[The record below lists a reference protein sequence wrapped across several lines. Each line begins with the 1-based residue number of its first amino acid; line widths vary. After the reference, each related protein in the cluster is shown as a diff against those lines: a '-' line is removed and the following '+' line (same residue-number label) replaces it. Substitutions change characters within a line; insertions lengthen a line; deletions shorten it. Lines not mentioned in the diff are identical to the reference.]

1 MSSTGSEPAIRDCG
15 GEVAAFALG
24 SLEPGEAARFARHLE
39 SCAVCRDELI
49 ALQGVVTG
57 LAMSVPRR
65 PAPVNLRADVMRAVA
80 AAPKPSEGRARAP
93 RPGRRFTARRAPP
106 LATAFALAV
115 AAVCGLW
122 LASSSGPGTRV
133 IQARVTGA
141 GTAQLSVTA
150 GHGQL
155 VVHRFSPPAT
165 GQIYEVWLKRGA
177 APLAPTNALFSVTAA
192 GDGDVEVPGSLR
204 GVSRVLVT
212 PEPAG
217 GSRVPTHAPVITAN
231 LT

>member
-1 MSSTGSEPAIRDCG
+1 MRDCG
-15 GEVAAFALG
+15 GELAAFALG
-24 SLEPGEAARFARHLE
+24 SLEPGEAVDFRRHLE

-49 ALQGVVTG
+49 ALEGVVDG
-57 LAMSVPRR
+57 LAVSVPRLSA
-65 PAPVNLRADVMRAVA
+65 PAHLRADVMHAVA
-80 AAPKPSEGRARAP
+80 AAPIPSQDRAP
-93 RPGRRFTARRAPP
+93 APRVGPRFSVPRLPRLPR
-106 LATAFALAV
+106 LAAGLALVV
-115 AAVCGLW
+115 AAFCGLW
-122 LASSSGPGTRV
+122 LASASSPGTRV
-133 IQARVTGA
+133 IQAQVTGS
-141 GTAQLSVTA
+141 GTAQLSVRG

-155 VVHRFSPPAT
+155 VVHRFSPPPA

-177 APLAPTNALFSVTAA
+177 RPPAPTNALFSVTAA

-204 GVSRVLVT
+204 GVKRVLVT